1 VPVPYAN
8 FSDPQSLNLYQ
19 FVGGN
24 PASKA
29 DPDGHTDYADLEGKV
44 ILYGIAEGANR
55 LLYALTSLKD
65 DAVNFLQEAQRGY
78 EAADRGFRQQCGC
91 SQPSQG
97 WTDEKSNNNS
107 HQQSSTEQGRDAQ
120 GKFTSKQPGQSA
132 PGAAAEREALD
143 AVGATKNTEAIPG
156 SNRIPDGTIKNAAG
170 KVEQY
175 VEGKSG
181 ATISNTA
188 QLRQMAAAAVKATGQ
203 RLKLVTTNPNVKISN
218 NVLRN
223 KNIEIV
229 RLNQ

>member
-1 VPVPYAN
+1 MKQLTVALDNSVDVV
-8 FSDPQSLNLYQ
+8 SHRR
-19 FVGGN
+19 VGLMRRATTI
-24 PASKA
+24 P
-29 DPDGHTDYADLEGKV
+29 
-44 ILYGIAEGANR
+44 
-55 LLYALTSLKD
+55 TS
-65 DAVNFLQEAQRGY
+65 
-78 EAADRGFRQQCGC
+78 
-91 SQPSQG
+91 
-97 WTDEKSNNNS
+97 S
-107 HQQSSTEQGRDAQ
+107 HQRSRDATHQ

>member
-1 VPVPYAN
+1 VAYAD
-8 FSDPQSLNLYQ
+8 FHDPQSLNLYG

-29 DPDGHTDYADLEGKV
+29 DPDGHADDNK
-44 ILYGIAEGANR
+44 
-55 LLYALTSLKD
+55 S
-65 DAVNFLQEAQRGY
+65 FFQEALDALNSFGQALHQAHMGG
-78 EAADRGFRQQCGC
+78 AAAFPRPQPCPCPTQQK
-91 SQPSQG
+91 QDNKQN
-97 WTDEKSNNNS
+97 NNNS

-132 PGAAAEREALD
+132 PGAAAEKEALD

-181 ATISNTA
+181 TVVNNTA
-188 QLRQMAAAAVKATGQ
+188 QLKQMARAAMKETGKP
-203 RLKLVTTNPNVKISN
+203 LKLVTTNPNVKIAGT
-218 NVLRN
+218 VRRN
-223 KNIEIV
+223 GDIQIV
-229 RLNQ
+229 QLNQK